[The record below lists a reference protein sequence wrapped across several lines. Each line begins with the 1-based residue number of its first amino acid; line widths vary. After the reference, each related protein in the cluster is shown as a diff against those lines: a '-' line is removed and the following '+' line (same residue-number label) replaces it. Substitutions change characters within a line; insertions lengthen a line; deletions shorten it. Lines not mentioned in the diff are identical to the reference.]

1 MFFLHFYNFSRLG
14 YFLALILVLPL
25 AACSSGD
32 DGLSGG
38 NSGGTGLNVP
48 ALTWIAPS
56 EREDGTVLILSEIAG
71 FRVHYGTSSGNYSD
85 TIEINDHTTTQAVLD
100 SIPSGT
106 YYVVVTTLD
115 TDGRESIFSAEVLVT
130 L

>member
-14 YFLALILVLPL
+14 YLLALILVLPL
-25 AACSSGD
+25 AACSGGGSD
-32 DGLSGG
+32 SSSG
-38 NSGGTGLNVP
+38 NSGSTGLNAP
-48 ALTWIAPS
+48 ALTWVAPS
-56 EREDGTVLILSEIAG
+56 EREDGSGLSLSDIDG
-71 FRVHYGTSSGNYSD
+71 FRVYYGTKSGEYSN
-85 TIEINDHTTTQAVLD
+85 TIDINNRTVTQMALD